1 MSTSLSAT
9 TFSQRGH
16 LCLPFETDAEK
27 RDAVLSFVHEGLSRG
42 ARCVFTGSGEEF
54 EELCRALDVL
64 GDSADRAIAR
74 GALDLRT
81 HEDTYLVGGV
91 FDPIALIERTE
102 SLVDEALRNGFTGLC
117 RTGELLAPPADDLW
131 QQIVFYEARLNE
143 YFARRPFSCL
153 CRYPRAAVPPERVRD
168 SFARTPSVIVRGEMC
183 DNPFYERP
191 ELALSDD
198 NRTRLDWQL
207 RQLRVQHRA
216 KRRLEEKTASAVTAA
231 AELAIELRRAPVEP
245 QSRRT
250 SSPDRA
256 ATGRRRARRCRP
268 TRVRGSPLPVPGDG
282 LASSSC
288 LARPAGIWP

>member
-1 MSTSLSAT
+1 MSASLSAT

-16 LCLPFETDAEK
+16 LCLPFEKEAEK
-27 RDAVLSFVHEGLSRG
+27 RDAVLSFVHEGLARG
-42 ARCVFTGSGEEF
+42 ARCVFTGTGEEF

-81 HEDTYLVGGV
+81 QDESYLVGGV

-102 SLVDEALRNGFTGLC
+102 LLVDEALRNGFTGLC
-117 RTGELLAPPADDLW
+117 RTGELVAPPADDLW

-153 CRYPRAAVPPERVRD
+153 CRYSRAAVSPERVRD
-168 SFARTPSVIVRGEMC
+168 LLRTHPTVIVRGEIC

-198 NRTRLDWQL
+198 NQTRLNWQL
-207 RQLRVQHRA
+207 RQLLVQHRA
-216 KRRLEEKTASAVTAA
+216 KQRLEVKTASAVAAA
-231 AELAIELRRAPVEP
+231 AELAVELSELR
-245 QSRRT
+245 
-250 SSPDRA
+250 SSLN
-256 ATGRRRARRCRP
+256 RP
-268 TRVRGSPLPVPGDG
+268 GPGSG
-282 LASSSC
+282 
-288 LARPAGIWP
+288 